1 LTAPWRIDTAT
12 GPAAGLLVAPAGP
25 QRCVRTLVPADR
37 AVVLGSTQPEGHID
51 GVAAARA
58 GIQVVRRRGGG
69 GAVLVVPGQVLWVD
83 VVIPAGDPLWSAD
96 VGQAFWWLGDVWV
109 DALAAAGIPGAR
121 SWRGG
126 LVRSAW
132 SDRICFAGLGPG
144 EVTVGDAKVVGI
156 SQRRTREA
164 AHFQC
169 AVPIGWD
176 PGALLAVMALDDDTR
191 AQAAVDLSRAALG
204 VGHDVAI
211 HVIPAFVD
219 HLP

>member
-1 LTAPWRIDTAT
+1 MTAPWRIDAAT
-12 GPAAGLLVAPAGP
+12 GPAAGLLLPPAGHE
-25 QRCVRTLVPADR
+25 RCVRTLVPDNA
-37 AVVLGSTQPEGHID
+37 AVVLGSTQPESHID
-51 GVAAARA
+51 GAAAARA

-69 GAVLVVPGQVLWVD
+69 GAVLVAPGQLLWVD
-83 VVIPAGDPLWSAD
+83 VVIPAADPLWSAD
-96 VGQAFWWLGDVWV
+96 VGRAFWWLGELWV
-109 DALAAAGIPGAR
+109 DALTAAGIAGAR

-132 SDRICFAGLGPG
+132 SDRFCFAGLGPG
-144 EVTVGDAKVVGI
+144 EVTVGHAKVVGI
-156 SQRRTREA
+156 SQRRTREG

-191 AQAAVDLSRAALG
+191 AEAAKHLSGVALG
-204 VGHDVAI
+204 VGQDIAI
-211 HVIPAFVD
+211 QLIPALVD